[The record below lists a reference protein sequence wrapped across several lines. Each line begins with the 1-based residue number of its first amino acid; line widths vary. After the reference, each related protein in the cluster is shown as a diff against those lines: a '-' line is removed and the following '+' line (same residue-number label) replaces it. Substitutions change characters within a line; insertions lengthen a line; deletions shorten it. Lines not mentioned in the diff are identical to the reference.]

1 MRPSRMERTS
11 RRRRLRARPRVLVI
25 IENVSL
31 AHDPRARRQV
41 EALASHGYDVSV
53 ICRRDPRNRECADSV
68 GVTVYEFPAPPETGH
83 KIGFFVEYGFALLAS
98 FVLSLRVAARG
109 RFDAMQIGNPPDAQ
123 FLLALPFKP
132 FGCSLIVD
140 QRDLSPE
147 VYADRYGTDQGLL
160 FRVLSTLERMAWRS
174 ADHILTV
181 NTSLVDAIV
190 ERGGRSRSSVTVVG
204 NGPHRDRVASPNLE
218 LKRGR
223 QFLVMWLGKMGP
235 QDHVDLALAAAQHIV
250 HTLGRTDCQFA
261 FIGDGEEQ
269 PGLLRAAHERG
280 LGDFVTFTGF
290 LEEPRYLE
298 YLATADLGLDSNL
311 QQEVTPV
318 KGMEYMSFGVPMVAF
333 DLCETRRMGGESVT
347 YVAPGDAVALASS
360 IVELL
365 DDSPRRA
372 TMGAIGRARIEDDL
386 AWEHQ
391 RIRYLDI
398 YDALLR
404 GAPTTARRGKR
415 QLDRPAV

>member
-1 MRPSRMERTS
+1 
-11 RRRRLRARPRVLVI
+11 LVI
-25 IENVSL
+25 IENVPL
-31 AHDPRARRQV
+31 ARDPRARRQV
-41 EALASHGYDVSV
+41 EALASHGYDVTV
-53 ICRRDPRNRECADSV
+53 ICRRDHRNRDYADSV
-68 GVTVYEFPAPPETGH
+68 GVTVHEFPAPPETGH

-109 RFDAMQIGNPPDAQ
+109 GLDAMQIGNPPDAQ

-147 VYADRYGTDQGLL
+147 VYADRYGTDEGLL
-160 FRVLSTLERMAWRS
+160 FRLLHILERRAWRS
-174 ADHILTV
+174 ADHVFTV
-181 NTSLVDAIV
+181 NRSLVDTIV
-190 ERGGRSRSSVTVVG
+190 ERGGISRSSVTVVG
-204 NGPHRDRVASPNLE
+204 NGPHRNRVAHARPE

-223 QFLVMWLGKMGP
+223 QFLLMWLGKMGP

-250 HTLGRTDCQFA
+250 QTLGRTDCQFA

-269 PGLLRAAHERG
+269 AALQRAAHEQG
-280 LGDFVTFTGF
+280 LDDFVTFTGF

-298 YLATADLGLDSNL
+298 YLATADLALDSNL

-333 DLCETRRMGGESVT
+333 DLCETRRMGGESAT
-347 YVAPGDAVALASS
+347 YVEPGDAVALASS
-360 IVELL
+360 IVDLL
-365 DDSPRRA
+365 DDSKRRA

-391 RIRYLDI
+391 RTRYLDV
-398 YDALLR
+398 YDAMLR
-404 GAPTTARRGKR
+404 RAPRTARRRKR
-415 QLDRPAV
+415 QLNRTIG